1 MKTERKGGRERMAYK
16 VLAVGYN
23 RNEYEIICPKLLKKN
38 VATDLS
44 ETTQKAQCLLK
55 EKVMIGPFF
64 IPEY

>member
-1 MKTERKGGRERMAYK
+1 MAYK